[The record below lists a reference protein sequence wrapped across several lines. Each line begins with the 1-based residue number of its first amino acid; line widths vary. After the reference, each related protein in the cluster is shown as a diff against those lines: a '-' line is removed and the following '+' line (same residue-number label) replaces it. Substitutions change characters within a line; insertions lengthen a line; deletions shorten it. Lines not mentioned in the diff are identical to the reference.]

1 MPSASEVGAD
11 SAWWQC
17 LAVDAERT
25 PVWFAVVGS
34 GRHPA
39 GTRVELLSEA
49 ADREV
54 GDDAACVASFD
65 PGGEVAGLRLGPR
78 SAPPGLAVWF
88 AEYRET
94 NSAPPAVSLMAF
106 TGHGLAGGSLIGRPE
121 LAELPIGK
129 SDQLG
134 AVRWYPATGEVD
146 QIYVHPDFRRRR
158 LGSGLVAAAAALS
171 YARGWPRLWSDGQRT
186 ELGERFRNASPW
198 RQRTAQL
205 THVVRPMTPGE
216 A

>member
-1 MPSASEVGAD
+1 V
-11 SAWWQC
+11 
-17 LAVDAERT
+17 
-25 PVWFAVVGS
+25 
-34 GRHPA
+34 
-39 GTRVELLSEA
+39 
-49 ADREV
+49 
-54 GDDAACVASFD
+54 
-65 PGGEVAGLRLGPR
+65 
-78 SAPPGLAVWF
+78 
-88 AEYRET
+88 
-94 NSAPPAVSLMAF
+94 
-106 TGHGLAGGSLIGRPE
+106 E